1 METSTKYFNDYYDPY
16 ESKSCFF
23 KQTDSVQEKPAFEAK
38 LEQPFFTEE
47 SFKPDEPKQ
56 VVKSFDEFCFLF
68 STPCTYDPNRYPIR
82 PEITRFP
89 RQVPKPPVS
98 LPHRPRPVLY
108 EDFRVEPQPDP
119 QPEPRQYITMDLRR
133 PFPDIQP
140 RVSYTKDQIYSAKAL
155 SFDRGIKHLVIENP
169 F

>member
-1 METSTKYFNDYYDPY
+1 METSTKYFNDYDPY

-23 KQTDSVQEKPAFEAK
+23 KQQDSVQEKPAFEAK

-47 SFKPDEPKQ
+47 SFKTEEPKQ

-68 STPCTYDPNRYPIR
+68 STPCTYDPKRYPIR

-89 RQVPKPPVS
+89 RQVPKPEP
-98 LPHRPRPVLY
+98 LPYRPRPVLF
-108 EDFRVEPQPDP
+108 DDQPQPQP
-119 QPEPRQYITMDLRR
+119 QPQHQPQKQYLTMDLKR

-140 RVSYTKDQIYSAKAL
+140 RVSYTKTQIYYAKAL
-155 SFDRGIKHLVIENP
+155 SFETGIKNLVIE
-169 F
+169 